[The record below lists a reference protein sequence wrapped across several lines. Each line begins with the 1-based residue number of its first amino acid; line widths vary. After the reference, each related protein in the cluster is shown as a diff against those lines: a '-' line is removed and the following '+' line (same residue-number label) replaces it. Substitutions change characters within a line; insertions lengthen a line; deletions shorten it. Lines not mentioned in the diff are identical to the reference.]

1 MVHVH
6 RGNTRLK
13 LSVVLTSYNYAR
25 YLPAAFLALLA
36 QARPPDE
43 LIVIDDG
50 STDDSVAIVN
60 SLLGRF
66 AEPRLVQNPRNLGTI
81 ANLNRGLDLA
91 RGEVVY
97 FAAADDITYPALF
110 ERGIALLE
118 EHPGAALFSARSDII
133 DSEGGVA
140 STLATPIP
148 LRQPGYIAPEI
159 VARIL
164 LQDDN
169 WLTGNTT
176 LYRRAPLI
184 AAGGFAPELGSFCD
198 GYVSRLLAARC
209 GACFSPE
216 VLGAWR
222 RHAGGFAWSQTVDL
236 AQARQLVTVVERR
249 MSADVAAFPPGY
261 SHRWAGRHLFGARR
275 FALVRNRVEAGS
287 RGFAAA
293 LCARIYEV
301 AMTLWLFILY
311 RPWDAA
317 AVARRRFLVWRCRP
331 RDPR

>member
-1 MVHVH
+1 MV
-6 RGNTRLK
+6 K

-25 YLPAAFLALLA
+25 YLPAALLALLA

-50 STDDSVAIVN
+50 SADDSVAIVN
-60 SLLGRF
+60 SMIVRF
-66 AEPRLVQNPRNLGTI
+66 AEPRLIQNPRNLGTI
-81 ANLNRGLDLA
+81 ANLNGGLHLA
-91 RGEVVY
+91 HGEVVF

-110 ERGIALLE
+110 ERGIALLD

-133 DSEGGVA
+133 DTQGRVKG
-140 STLATPIP
+140 TLATAIP
-148 LRQPGYIAPEI
+148 LRDPGYIAPEV

-236 AQARQLVTVVERR
+236 TRARHLATAVECR
-249 MSADVAAFPPGY
+249 MAADSAAFPPGY
-261 SHRWAGRHLFGARR
+261 SRRWVGRYLFGARR
-275 FALVRNRVEAGS
+275 FALVRRRKEARS
-287 RGFAAA
+287 RGLSAS
-293 LCARIYEV
+293 LWSRVYEV
-301 AMTLWLFILY
+301 AMTLGLFIIY
-311 RPWDAA
+311 RPWDAV
-317 AVARRRFLVWRCRP
+317 AVARRRFSVWRHRDRHP
-331 RDPR
+331 R

>member
-1 MVHVH
+1 MV
-6 RGNTRLK
+6 K

-25 YLPAAFLALLA
+25 YLPAALLALLA

-50 STDDSVAIVN
+50 STDDSVAIITA
-60 SLLGRF
+60 LLDRF

-91 RGEVVY
+91 HGEVVF
-97 FAAADDITYPALF
+97 FAAADDVTHPALF
-110 ERGIALLE
+110 ERGMALLE
-118 EHPGAALFSARSDII
+118 EYPGVALFSARSDII
-133 DSEGGVA
+133 DTEGRVEG
-140 STLATPIP
+140 TLATAIP
-148 LRQPGYIAPEI
+148 LRGPGYIAPEV

-176 LYRRAPLI
+176 LYRRAPLL

-198 GYVSRLLAARC
+198 GYVSRLLAARS

-236 AQARQLVTVVERR
+236 TRARQLATAVEGR
-249 MSADVAAFPPGY
+249 MAADSAAFPPGY
-261 SHRWAGRHLFGARR
+261 SRRWVGRYLFGARR
-275 FALVRNRVEAGS
+275 FALVRRREGARS
-287 RGFAAA
+287 RSLSAS
-293 LCARIYEV
+293 LWARIYEV
-301 AMTLWLFILY
+301 AMTLWWFVIY
-311 RPWDAA
+311 
-317 AVARRRFLVWRCRP
+317 RP
-331 RDPR
+331 RDAVAVACRRFSVWRHRVRHPR

>member
-1 MVHVH
+1 MV
-6 RGNTRLK
+6 K

-25 YLPAAFLALLA
+25 YLPAALLALAA
-36 QARPPDE
+36 QTRPADE
-43 LIVIDDG
+43 LIVIDDC
-50 STDDSVAIVN
+50 SADDSVAIIK

-97 FAAADDITYPALF
+97 FAAADDVTDRALF
-110 ERGIALLE
+110 GRGMALLD

-133 DSEGGVA
+133 DAEGRVE
-140 STLATPIP
+140 STLATAIP
-148 LRQPGYIAPEI
+148 LSHPGYIAPEAI
-159 VARIL
+159 ARIL
-164 LQDDN
+164 VQDDN

-176 LYRRAPLI
+176 LYRRARLV

-198 GYVSRLLAARC
+198 GYVSRLLAARY

-222 RHAGGFAWSQTVDL
+222 RHEGGFAWSQTADL
-236 AQARQLVTVVERR
+236 IRARQLVMEVERR
-249 MSADVAAFPPGY
+249 MEADAADFPAGY
-261 SHRWAGRHLFGARR
+261 SRRWAGRHLFGAHR
-275 FALVRNRVEAGS
+275 FALVRRRVEASS
-287 RGFAAA
+287 RGGAAR
-293 LCARIYEV
+293 LWARICEV

-311 RPWDAA
+311 RPWDGV
-317 AVARRRFLVWRCRP
+317 AVARRWVVVWRQRV
-331 RDPR
+331 RDQR